1 MIFVLFNFL
10 QYLFIFESCSY
21 EFSGWKPLH
30 IAVFQEMEVKDKTND
45 EVEKNKKVGN
55 EKDAKSVTEK
65 GPLMVV
71 CPLYVKYD
79 RYGQYVFQITI

>member
-1 MIFVLFNFL
+1 
-10 QYLFIFESCSY
+10 
-21 EFSGWKPLH
+21 
-30 IAVFQEMEVKDKTND
+30 MEVKDKTND

-55 EKDAKSVTEK
+55 ERDAKSVTEK

>member
-1 MIFVLFNFL
+1 MFVLFNFL
-10 QYLFIFESCSY
+10 QYLFIFESCYY

-45 EVEKNKKVGN
+45 EVGN